1 MKALILIA
9 LFSFTQLSAQ
19 DRCCMIDEVCDSMC
33 TKVIKIGDWNMV
45 LDRDKG
51 VVHGLDFRKIR
62 SIEVIIIN
70 DAQTVI
76 ATLDAFTIA
85 SGTAGGV
92 SAVNAGI
99 INLARRA
106 GGLFDCSN
114 YDSFFF
120 NRGWVTIEYW
130 Q

>member
-1 MKALILIA
+1 
-9 LFSFTQLSAQ
+9 
-19 DRCCMIDEVCDSMC
+19 MIDEVCDSMC